1 MKPLQLRPPLL
12 LVLLL
17 CCGCPTPYES
27 SGLMGGFSDFQVD
40 ADTFAVTVDG
50 NAFTDRA
57 TLMEHFHRR
66 ARELCAGEYD
76 FQSNIATDTNIIVT
90 KDFAGSYN
98 KHSVTGY
105 VTCKDPIPTSRFPA
119 RTARKRPRVEPVEV
133 EHEEE
138 SSEAVVK

>member
-1 MKPLQLRPPLL
+1 MKALLHHLPLILSLL
-12 LVLLL
+12 FAA
-17 CCGCPTPYES
+17 GCATPYEP

-40 ADTFAVTVDG
+40 ADTFAITVDG
-50 NAFTDRA
+50 NGFTDRA

-66 ARELCAGEYD
+66 ARDLCVGEYD
-76 FQSNIATDTNIIVT
+76 FQSDIATDTNIIVT